1 MKCQGI
7 MDAVQQL
14 SAKAALLDTS
24 QLDAIES
31 RLSTLIYR
39 IDTIAQKTSTL
50 TPDSELK
57 QKVSYKLLVKYKK

>member
-1 MKCQGI
+1 

-31 RLSTLIYR
+31 RLSALIYR
-39 IDTIAQKTSTL
+39 IDTIAQKKSTL

-57 QKVSYKLLVKYKK
+57 QKVSYKLLMKHRN

>member
-1 MKCQGI
+1 

-39 IDTIAQKTSTL
+39 IDTIAQKKSTL

-57 QKVSYKLLVKYKK
+57 QKVSYKLLVKYRK

>member
-1 MKCQGI
+1 

-24 QLDAIES
+24 TLDAIES
-31 RLSTLIYR
+31 RLSALIYR